1 MVIEVDSLP
10 YHKMVLHCLKYPHC
24 HIRGV
29 LLGQT
34 MDGGTKITDVI
45 PAVHNSLVTPILET
59 LFIHLDSYCKEEKL
73 KILGVYFSNQ
83 NLNNRLVLKFIKQVF
98 SFDDVWAKI
107 ALDKLNSPIILQVI
121 FKLEIIF

>member
-34 MDGGTKITDVI
+34 MDGGTKITEVI
-45 PAVHNSLVTPILET
+45 PAVHNSLVTPIVEI
-59 LFIHLDSYCKEEKL
+59 LFIHLDSYCKDEKL

-83 NLNNRLVLKFIKQVF
+83 NLNNRLVLKLIKQVNF
-98 SFDDVWAKI
+98 LVLMMFG
-107 ALDKLNSPIILQVI
+107 LKLLWTNLILQL
-121 FKLEIIF
+121 FFRLFLD